1 MVSKITVDAHMF
13 SEALLQVSSVLRHMG
28 DPVLHA
34 FSEVLVRCREN
45 RCVLTGTD
53 LNTWLVKEIPAQGDD
68 LAFVFKRTREIA
80 KACQLFNG
88 ELTLEVS
95 DTGEGDNRSLNLCM
109 RCGNRIMEFEALEPG
124 DHQDYTPIEAE
135 TTFSI
140 NAAALLKRVERVGY
154 AAPKSKG
161 GCRPST
167 SGVQMAGH
175 QVYALDGMRLACD
188 TDEHYS
194 FPRPFMVYGDAL
206 SYLKIFGDEEVSISL
221 GKYRG
226 EIRHGDT
233 TIGFRVPGDDV
244 FHVEKAIPQK
254 FQEKFSVVP
263 KAFLRELN
271 YLKRFSSKLA
281 RPYVRFHAGTMV
293 MPGMIGKYRTTV
305 EIVGENKIT
314 FAFNLHYMIDA
325 IKQFKDEPLVT
336 MKVDAPLVPIVIEAE
351 GRSDM
356 GIICTVRLSEK
367 LLAA

>member
-1 MVSKITVDAHMF
+1 MTGKITTDAKDF
-13 SEALLQVSSVLRHMG
+13 SEALSQVSSVLRHMG

-53 LNTWLVKEIPAQGDD
+53 LNTWLGKEIPAQGDD
-68 LAFVFKRTREIA
+68 LAFVFKRTKEIA

-95 DTGEGDNRSLNLCM
+95 DTGESDNRSLNLCM

-124 DHQDYTPIEAE
+124 NHQDYTPIEAE

-140 NAAALLKRVERVGY
+140 NAATLLKRVERVSY
-154 AAPKSKG
+154 AAPKSNDS
-161 GCRPST
+161 RHSSA
-167 SGVQMAGH
+167 SGVQLAGH

-194 FPRPFMVYGDAL
+194 FPQPFMAYGDAL

-221 GKYRG
+221 SKYRG

-233 TIGFRVPGDDV
+233 TIGFRVLGDDV

-305 EIVGENKIT
+305 EIVGENNIT
-314 FAFNLHYMIDA
+314 FVFNLHYMIDA

-336 MKVDAPLVPIVIEAE
+336 MKVNTSLTPIVITAD

-356 GIICTVRLSEK
+356 GMICTVRLNEK